1 MTAGSI
7 TETEGRF
14 INMYKYNRKRYNTY
28 LCQQCTITDCLYR
41 EESVMPVIKII
52 RSYHW
57 DTEDPYIRQ
66 LDAALQNFTC
76 EYFRK
81 EVEDENT

>member
-1 MTAGSI
+1 
-7 TETEGRF
+7 
-14 INMYKYNRKRYNTY
+14 
-28 LCQQCTITDCLYR
+28 
-41 EESVMPVIKII
+41 MPVIKII

-81 EVEDENT
+81 EVENENA